1 MRVFVCLVAIVFVW
15 AGNAFSAG
23 VIDATTG
30 DGKRVIL
37 KPDGTWAY
45 AKPPPAKATGKG
57 FKRPATSTK
66 VLKSKKGFYEIWYD
80 PSKWISNPP
89 SNPEAEFEFRHSSGD
104 AYGMAIAER
113 LAMPMAT
120 LKQVAIN
127 NAKNAAPDLK
137 VVQQGERTV
146 NGTKVTWMKMNGT
159 IEGIKF
165 TYYGYY
171 WTGGAGSL
179 QLVMYTGQN
188 LFNEFK
194 KDFDAFLNGLVIT
207 RR

>member
-1 MRVFVCLVAIVFVW
+1 MRVFLCLVAIVFVW
-15 AGNAFSAG
+15 TGNALSAE
-23 VIDATTG
+23 IIHATTD
-30 DGKRVIL
+30 DGKKVIL
-37 KPDGTWAY
+37 KQDGTWAY
-45 AKPPPAKATGKG
+45 AKPHPVKMSGKAFEK
-57 FKRPATSTK
+57 PATSTK

-80 PSKWISNPP
+80 PSKWTPNHPN
-89 SNPEAEFEFRHSSGD
+89 NPEAEFEFRHSSGD
-104 AYGMAIAER
+104 AYGMSIAER

-120 LKQVAIN
+120 LRQVAIN

-137 VVQQGERTV
+137 VVQQGERIV

-171 WTGGAGSL
+171 WTGSSGSL

-188 LFNEFK
+188 LFNEYK

-207 RR
+207 KR